1 MLNLLPGFLLF
12 TIMVAMWRLSTLSA
26 HLPAVL
32 MTTNLRLT
40 EDLTTAAN
48 TDQRTN
54 CHCISV
60 IQKVKKKKVDGI
72 PEYPWRHFCAWLPAA
87 PSGTPKAGCSPPPG
101 SPAERERKGCWVPG
115 TGSASTSPAG
125 WWSESWCWD
134 PVSETQELCSVCD
147 PL

>member
-12 TIMVAMWRLSTLSA
+12 TIMVAMWQLSTLSA

-60 IQKVKKKKVDGI
+60 IQKVKKKKADGI
-72 PEYPWRHFCAWLPAA
+72 PEYP
-87 PSGTPKAGCSPPPG
+87 
-101 SPAERERKGCWVPG
+101 
-115 TGSASTSPAG
+115 
-125 WWSESWCWD
+125 
-134 PVSETQELCSVCD
+134 
-147 PL
+147 